1 MDLKIFLKNLPA
13 FEEFADA
20 HLEALVGALQV
31 RDYADGH
38 VFIRQG
44 QQGEGLFL
52 VLRGMVRLTRRD
64 APGAEERDVREL
76 GAGELFG
83 ILSLVDNLP
92 AAATCTARGA
102 VTAASLSAASF
113 RQLFE
118 SALPIGRHLQ
128 YMIAVQL
135 ARDLR
140 DENARIRGLMAG
152 S

>member
-13 FEEFADA
+13 FEEFADP
-20 HLEALVGALQV
+20 HLEAFVSGLEV
-31 RDYADGH
+31 RDFADGQ

-44 QQGEGLFL
+44 EQGEALFL
-52 VLRGMVRLTRRD
+52 ILSGLVKVTRHEI
-64 APGAEERDVREL
+64 PGGADSDVREL

-83 ILSLVDNLP
+83 MLSLVDNLP
-92 AAATCTARGA
+92 AAASCTAQGT
-102 VTAASLSAASF
+102 VKAASLTAAAF
-113 RQLFE
+113 RQLFD

-128 YMIAVQL
+128 YMMAVQL

-140 DENARIRGLMAG
+140 DENARIRAAMAT